1 MAEIR
6 WSVKAARD
14 LQAIEDYIARDSP
27 LYAVHFINRLVA
39 AAERLQTHAL
49 RGRVVPEYGRQD
61 LRELIFRSYRIV
73 YVVEGKQVSIAR
85 VVHASRDFTKTLG
98 RKPWSLR

>member
-6 WSVKAARD
+6 WSVKAAKD

-27 LYAVHFINRLVA
+27 LYAVHFVNHLVA
-39 AAERLQTHAL
+39 AAERLQAHPL
-49 RGRVVPEYGRQD
+49 RGRVVPECDRRD

-73 YVVEGKQVSIAR
+73 YVVEGEPVSVAR
-85 VVHASRDFTKTLG
+85 VVHTSRDFTKTLG